1 MEEPRK
7 RTTAVIFI
15 TTHGTIPVEKTKE
28 GLYAYKLFK
37 VPPGMIV
44 TKTGVAT
51 PGVCNATTRP
61 QIEGL
66 VEFLSGAHQTEVNDA
81 DLEVIRNAIGSA
93 QSAVIQSVAN
103 SQKSAEEKDED
114 YKHFAYQ
121 KARGVVTRHYAPG
134 ESMLD
139 KNYERT
145 ADELKAADAAKD
157 GRFDY
162 RIVDI
167 ADLDTDLL
175 PIVAQGKNEVT
186 TSELITWL
194 YKAGYR
200 HVYLYDL
207 TCSIMWHPEEERI
220 PDRDVRQL
228 RRWLLDQKHFG
239 GKPRKTRRKRTN
251 VKRKERHY
259 NGVSK
264 ARTRKVSRRQ

>member
-7 RTTAVIFI
+7 LTTAVIFV
-15 TTHGTIPVEKTKE
+15 TTHGTIPVEKTQA

-66 VEFLSGAHQTEVNDA
+66 VEFLSGVHQKEVDDA

-114 YKHFAYQ
+114 YKHFIYQ
-121 KARGVVTRHYAPG
+121 KARGVVTRHYASG

-145 ADELKAADAAKD
+145 DVEVKAADAAKD

-162 RIVDI
+162 RIVDL
-167 ADLDTDLL
+167 ADLETDLL
-175 PIVAQGKNEVT
+175 PVVAGKNEVT
-186 TSELITWL
+186 TSQLITWL
-194 YKAGYR
+194 HKAGYKQ
-200 HVYLYDL
+200 VYLYDL
-207 TCSIMWHPEEERI
+207 TCSIMWHPQEERI
-220 PDRDVRQL
+220 PDRDVRAL
-228 RRWLLDQKHFG
+228 RRELLALNLSG
-239 GKPRKTRRKRTN
+239 GKPRKTRRKRTI

-259 NGVSK
+259 NGRSK